1 MLCVNG
7 ITFNMGL
14 AHSPSIISDGLV
26 FYLDAANTRSYSGS
40 GTTWIDIIG
49 TGNTCT
55 LVNGPSFVGSG
66 GTSAFS
72 FDGTNDYA
80 SSSNIIFPD
89 TGPFTVEIFYRI
101 TGTGGRGG
109 IFERVESGVYN
120 GMNFGQNA
128 PAGVGG
134 WDFTVASDINTGLT
148 LAFAFPTTNLWYS
161 DTGVYNGS
169 NQITIYR
176 NGNYV
181 DSFIGTTQGNLST
194 NGTRS
199 FKIANRLDRYLPCQ
213 FNNIRIYNRAL
224 TQQEI
229 LQNYNATRKRFGL

>member
-40 GTTWIDIIG
+40 GNTWVDIIG

-55 LVNGPSFVGSG
+55 LVNSPSLVGSG

-80 SSSNIIFPD
+80 NTSRIIFPD
-89 TGPFTVEIFYRI
+89 SGPFSVEMYYKI
-101 TGTGGRGG
+101 TGTTGRGG

-120 GMNFGQNA
+120 GMNFGQNG

-134 WDFTVASDINTGLT
+134 WDFTVGSNYNTGLLLSFT
-148 LAFAFPTTNLWYS
+148 YPTTNIWYS

-176 NGNYV
+176 NGDFVN
-181 DSFIGTTQGNLST
+181 SLIGTTQGNLSA
-194 NGTRS
+194 NGTRA
-199 FKIANRLDRYLPCQ
+199 FYIANRATAYLPCQ
-213 FNNIRIYNRAL
+213 ISNIRIYNRVL